1 MSPSLAATF
10 QNAAKAAS
18 TPCTCSGRG
27 RGGGLEGGE
36 AVGGQMVLWLGVS
49 GLGLDLRIAAWG

>member
-18 TPCTCSGRG
+18 TPCTCSG